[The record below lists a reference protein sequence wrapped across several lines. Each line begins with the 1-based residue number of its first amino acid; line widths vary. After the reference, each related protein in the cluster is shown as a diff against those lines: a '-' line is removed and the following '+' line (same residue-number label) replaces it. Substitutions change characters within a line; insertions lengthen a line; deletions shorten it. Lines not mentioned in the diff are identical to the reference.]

1 MKRGS
6 AIMAKKVLLTS
17 EGLKK
22 LQDELDNLKNVRRK
36 ENTAALKIAK
46 SFGDLSENSEYDEA
60 KNEQAEIEARISEI
74 ENMLKNAE
82 IIDESDIATDVVSI
96 GSKVTVKDIDDGEIC
111 EYLIVGSTEAD
122 PMKGKISDESPVGT
136 ALLGHKIGEVVSV
149 EAPMGVLEYEI
160 VNISK

>member
-1 MKRGS
+1 
-6 AIMAKKVLLTS
+6 MAKRVLLTS

-74 ENMLKNAE
+74 ENMLKNVE
-82 IIDESDIATDVVSI
+82 IIDEEGVATDVVSV
-96 GSKVTVKDIDDGEIC
+96 GAKVSVKDLDDGEVS
-111 EYLIVGSTEAD
+111 EYLLVGSTEAD
-122 PMKGKISDESPVGT
+122 PMKGKISDESPLGT
-136 ALLGHKIGEVVSV
+136 ALLGHKEGEIVVV
-149 EAPMGVLEYEI
+149 EAPMGKIEYLI
-160 VNISK
+160 MNISK

>member
-1 MKRGS
+1 
-6 AIMAKKVLLTS
+6 MAKRVLLTS

-36 ENTAALKIAK
+36 ENTEALKVAK

-74 ENMLKNAE
+74 ENMLKNIE
-82 IIDESDIATDVVSI
+82 IIDENGIATDVVSI
-96 GSKVTVKDIDDGEIC
+96 GTKVSVKDLDDGEVM

-136 ALLGHKIGEVVSV
+136 ALLGHKIGEIVVV
-149 EAPMGVLEYEI
+149 EAPMGKLEYE
-160 VNISK
+160 VLNISK

>member
-1 MKRGS
+1 
-6 AIMAKKVLLTS
+6 MAKKVLLTS

-36 ENTAALKIAK
+36 ENTAALKVAK

-74 ENMLKNAE
+74 ENMLKNVE
-82 IIDESDIATDVVSI
+82 IIDEEAIATDVASI
-96 GSKVTVKDIDDGEIC
+96 GAKITVKDMEDDDVS

-122 PMKGKISDESPVGT
+122 PMKGKISDESPLGS
-136 ALLGHKIGEVVSV
+136 ALLGHKVGEIVVV
-149 EAPMGVLEYEI
+149 EAPVGKLEYEI
-160 VNISK
+160 LNISK

>member
-1 MKRGS
+1 
-6 AIMAKKVLLTS
+6 MAKKVLLTS

>member
-1 MKRGS
+1 
-6 AIMAKKVLLTS
+6 MAKKVLLTS

-22 LQDELDNLKNVRRK
+22 LQDELDNLKTVRRK

>member
-1 MKRGS
+1 
-6 AIMAKKVLLTS
+6 MAKKVLLTN
-17 EGLKK
+17 EGLQK

-36 ENTAALKIAK
+36 ENTAALKVAK

-82 IIDESDIATDVVSI
+82 IINEGDIATDVVSI
-96 GSKVTVKDIDDGEIC
+96 GAKITVKDLDDGEIS

-122 PMKGKISDESPVGT
+122 PLKGRISDESPLGV
-136 ALLGHKIGEVVSV
+136 ALLGHKIGEVVVV
-149 EAPMGVLEYEI
+149 EAPMGKLEYEI
-160 VNISK
+160 TNISK

>member
-1 MKRGS
+1 
-6 AIMAKKVLLTS
+6 MAKRVLLTS

-36 ENTAALKIAK
+36 ENTEALKVAK

-74 ENMLKNAE
+74 ENMLKNIE
-82 IIDESDIATDVVSI
+82 IIDEEGIATDVVSI
-96 GSKVTVKDIDDGEIC
+96 GTKVSVKDLDDGEVM

-122 PMKGKISDESPVGT
+122 PMKGRISDESPVGT
-136 ALLGHKIGEVVSV
+136 ALLGHKIGDIVVV
-149 EAPMGVLEYEI
+149 EAPMGKLEYE
-160 VNISK
+160 VLNISK

>member
-6 AIMAKKVLLTS
+6 AVMAKKVLLTS

-82 IIDESDIATDVVSI
+82 IIDEDGVATDVASI
-96 GSKVTVKDIDDGEIC
+96 GSKVTVKDLDDGEVT

-122 PMKGKISDESPVGT
+122 PMKGKISDESPVGS
-136 ALLGHKIGEVVSV
+136 ALLGHKVGEVVSV

>member
-1 MKRGS
+1 
-6 AIMAKKVLLTS
+6 MAKRVLLTG

-36 ENTAALKIAK
+36 ENTEALKVAK

-74 ENMLKNAE
+74 ENMLKNIE
-82 IIDESDIATDVVSI
+82 IIDEEGIATDVVSI
-96 GSKVTVKDIDDGEIC
+96 GTKVSVKDLDDGEVM

-136 ALLGHKIGEVVSV
+136 ALLGHKIGEIVVV
-149 EAPMGVLEYEI
+149 EAPMGKLEYE
-160 VNISK
+160 VLNISK

>member
-1 MKRGS
+1 
-6 AIMAKKVLLTS
+6 MAKKVLLTS

-36 ENTAALKIAK
+36 ENTAALKVAK

-60 KNEQAEIEARISEI
+60 KNEQAEIEARILEI

-82 IIDESDIATDVVSI
+82 IIDEDDVVTDVASI
-96 GSKVTVKDIDDGEIC
+96 GSKVTVKDLEDNDVT
-111 EYLIVGSTEAD
+111 EYFIVGSTEAD
-122 PMKGKISDESPVGT
+122 PMKGKISDESPVGS
-136 ALLGHKIGEVVSV
+136 ALLGHKIGETVSV
-149 EAPMGVLEYEI
+149 EAPMGIIKYEI

>member
-1 MKRGS
+1 
-6 AIMAKKVLLTS
+6 MAKRVLLTS

-36 ENTAALKIAK
+36 ENTEALKVAK

-74 ENMLKNAE
+74 ENMLKNIE
-82 IIDESDIATDVVSI
+82 IIDEEGIATDVVSI
-96 GSKVTVKDIDDGEIC
+96 GTKVSVKDLDDGEVM

-136 ALLGHKIGEVVSV
+136 ALLGHKVGEIVVV
-149 EAPMGVLEYEI
+149 EAPMGKLEYE
-160 VNISK
+160 VLNISK

>member
-1 MKRGS
+1 
-6 AIMAKKVLLTS
+6 MAKRVLLTS

-36 ENTAALKIAK
+36 ENTEALKVAK

-74 ENMLKNAE
+74 ENMLKNIE
-82 IIDESDIATDVVSI
+82 IIDEEGIATDVVSI
-96 GSKVTVKDIDDGEIC
+96 GTKVSVKDLDDGEVM

-136 ALLGHKIGEVVSV
+136 ALLGHKIGEVVVV
-149 EAPMGVLEYEI
+149 EAPMGKLEYE
-160 VNISK
+160 VLNISK